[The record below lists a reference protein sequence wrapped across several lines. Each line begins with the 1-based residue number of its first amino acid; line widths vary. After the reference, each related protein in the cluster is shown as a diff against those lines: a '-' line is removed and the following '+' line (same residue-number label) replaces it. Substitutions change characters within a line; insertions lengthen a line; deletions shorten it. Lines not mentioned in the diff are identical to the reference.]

1 VELEIK
7 QDLSAKGALKYVVNT
22 MYCLLVFLPV

>member
-22 MYCLLVFLPV
+22 VFIM